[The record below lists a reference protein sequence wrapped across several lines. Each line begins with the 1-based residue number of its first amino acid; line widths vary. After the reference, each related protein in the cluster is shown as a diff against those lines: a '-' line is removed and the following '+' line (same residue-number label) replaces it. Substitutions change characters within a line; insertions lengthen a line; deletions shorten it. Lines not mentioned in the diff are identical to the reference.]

1 MARVGYIRFSTADQ
15 NGAAQEAALTKA
27 GCTRIFRDE
36 AISGK
41 LTEAER
47 DGLREALAYLRP
59 GDTLVVAILARLG
72 RDMLNLIA
80 LVSDLTARDIT
91 VETLDVGV
99 ITTKTA
105 TEELLFHIR
114 AALTQWE
121 RRIILE
127 RTLAA
132 LDVAREKHGFLG
144 PERRHGDEKMAEA
157 VARWQAGEQITVL
170 EAEYGVSRST
180 IHRARKRLAAA
191 STGE

>member
-1 MARVGYIRFSTADQ
+1 MSRVAYIRFSTEDQ
-15 NGAAQEAALTKA
+15 NGAAQESALVKA

-36 AISGK
+36 ALSGK

-47 DGLREALAYLRP
+47 DGLRECLAYLRP
-59 GDTLVVAILARLG
+59 GDTLVVAKLDRLG
-72 RDMLNLIA
+72 RDMMNLIA
-80 LVSDLTARDIT
+80 LVGELTERDIT

-127 RTLAA
+127 RTMSA
-132 LDVAREKHGFLG
+132 LEIAREKHGFLG
-144 PERRHGDEKMAEA
+144 PARKHSDETMAEA
-157 VARWQAGEQITVL
+157 VGRWQAGEPVSDV
-170 EAEYGVSRST
+170 AAAYGVSRAT
-180 IHRARKRLAAA
+180 LHRARKRLSAA